1 MPHMDERVIE
11 WSRGRRVRIVVMDV
25 PADFDRL
32 IRRVADDARLT
43 NDRAVLADDV
53 SHVFG
58 KHVRMRSIPI
68 QQGEEIVIE
77 VG

>member
-1 MPHMDERVIE
+1 MDERVIE

-32 IRRVADDARLT
+32 VRRVADDARLT
-43 NDRAVLADDV
+43 NDRTVLADDV

-68 QQGEEIVIE
+68 HEGEEIVIE